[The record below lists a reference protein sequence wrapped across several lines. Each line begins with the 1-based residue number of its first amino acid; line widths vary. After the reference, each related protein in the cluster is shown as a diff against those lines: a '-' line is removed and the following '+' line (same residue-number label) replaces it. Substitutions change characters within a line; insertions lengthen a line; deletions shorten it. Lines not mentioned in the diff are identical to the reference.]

1 VLQRERWECDDA
13 VWWRPERDVEFR
25 PLTAD
30 DVTALRA
37 RFAERDREHL
47 LGSQAQSGGPDR

>member
-1 VLQRERWECDDA
+1 
-13 VWWRPERDVEFR
+13 VWWRPDRDVEFR

-30 DVTALRA
+30 DVAMLRA

-47 LGSQAQSGGPDR
+47 LGRA

>member
-1 VLQRERWECDDA
+1 
-13 VWWRPERDVEFR
+13 VWWRSERDVEFR

-47 LGSQAQSGGPDR
+47 LGRA